1 MVSKFLS
8 FCLCLTSAKIFP
20 WLYRGCWIL
29 CLIATLIFGFDFLVK
44 PIFVYP
50 EEQYR
55 VLENEVQ
62 RITEEKTLSSEYRY
76 KIEYPS
82 FNDNPDVYVSV
93 TNMDITTA
101 YGAAYVSARLKIDDY
116 GTETQTI
123 SVKRAHSQ
131 IEHYLVF
138 PIVYLLLITFLA
150 AMLFFGLAILFY
162 LMFGICCVIDA
173 FRKRKFKEVT

>member
-1 MVSKFLS
+1 MVSKFLNFCYS
-8 FCLCLTSAKIFP
+8 FTSAKILP
-20 WLYRGCWIL
+20 WLYRGCWLL

-55 VLENEVQ
+55 ILENEVQ

-76 KIEYPS
+76 KVEYSS
-82 FNDNPDVYVSV
+82 FNDKPEVYVSV
-93 TNMDITTA
+93 TNMDVTTA
-101 YGAAYVSARLKIDDY
+101 YGAAYVSVRLKIDDY

-131 IEHYLVF
+131 IEHYLGF
-138 PIVYLLLITFLA
+138 PIVYLLLITLLA
-150 AMLFFGLAILFY
+150 AMLFFVLVVLFY
-162 LMFGICCVIDA
+162 WMFGICCAIDA
-173 FRKRKFKEVT
+173 IRKRKFKEVT